1 MELKEY
7 LQAYYTYSEK
17 ASNITRQLGFAGIAL
32 IWVFRGTNTNEL
44 LVPHELIL
52 PGVFLI
58 LGLSCDLLQY
68 VSGTLIW
75 GLFHRMKEREGLE
88 ANDELKAPSWLN
100 KPILFFFIAKMV
112 AISVGYLL
120 IFCYLLSLL

>member
-17 ASNITRQLGFAGIAL
+17 ASNIARQLGFAGIAL
-32 IWVFRGTNTNEL
+32 IWVFRGTNANEL
-44 LVPHELIL
+44 LVPRELIL
-52 PGVFLI
+52 PGVLLV

-68 VSGTLIW
+68 VSGTIIW
-75 GLFHRMKEREGLE
+75 GLFHSMKERKGLGADE
-88 ANDELKAPSWLN
+88 ELKASSWLN
-100 KPILFFFIAKMV
+100 KPILLFFVVKIV
-112 AISVGYLL
+112 AISAGYIL

>member
-32 IWVFRGTNTNEL
+32 IWVFGGPNSNEL
-44 LVPHELIL
+44 LVPHKLIL
-52 PGVFLI
+52 PGVFLV

-75 GLFHRMKEREGLE
+75 GLFHRMKEREGLD
-88 ANDELKAPSWLN
+88 ANDKLKAPAWLN
-100 KPILFFFIAKMV
+100 KPILFFFITKMV
-112 AISVGYLL
+112 AISVGYVL
-120 IFCYLLSLL
+120 IFCYLWSLL